1 MSWSRPAYDVKAYEQ
16 SLKESQGPGAY
27 YNGTPIIKDFRAPN
41 TECTQTQCFSFAPG
55 VIGSGV
61 STSKTKDFVQVENDL
76 IGLNFKNSHDQELKA
91 TARNPNVE
99 GYSVSEGLPG
109 GGGVINSVK
118 LNNGAKVNEGSR
130 VGDELEDYKECG
142 IAPEDTRLSNPA
154 CNLRGTGFNRWEH
167 LDRNPQE
174 TFEVPRSNGLFA
186 PTVSTRIIV
195 KDNHRPCLPKLIDQ
209 SESLPKP
216 GPDPKCSKISNSCQ
230 VPTNAL
236 HPYYTNQREA
246 CFCEN

>member
-1 MSWSRPAYDVKAYEQ
+1 M
-16 SLKESQGPGAY
+16 
-27 YNGTPIIKDFRAPN
+27 
-41 TECTQTQCFSFAPG
+41 
-55 VIGSGV
+55 
-61 STSKTKDFVQVENDL
+61 
-76 IGLNFKNSHDQELKA
+76 
-91 TARNPNVE
+91 
-99 GYSVSEGLPG
+99 PG

-216 GPDPKCSKISNSCQ
+216 CRSKMFKN
-230 VPTNAL
+230 
-236 HPYYTNQREA
+236 
-246 CFCEN
+246 